1 VDVLALTLFILT
13 YAALAAG
20 RVPCLALDRTGIA
33 LVGAAAFLATRQL
46 GLDEALAAVDAPTLV
61 ILFGMMLLSA
71 QYEHAGLYER
81 IVARLAGARSPRRLL
96 LASIGVTAGLSAL
109 LTNDVICFALTP
121 LLLRVCRRAGLPPM
135 PYLLAIAC
143 ASNIGSALTT
153 IGNPQN
159 ILIANRMG
167 LALAPFA
174 AACALPVCGSL
185 GVLYALLRREVPNR
199 MSQERAAEDAVA
211 PHVAD
216 AFGARKAI
224 ATTAG
229 VVALLLSPLPN
240 YLAGVALVSVTL
252 TSRRQKT
259 ADTLRHVD
267 WSLLCL
273 FVGLFTVVAGF
284 EAAGWTRALS
294 AALGAWGLDVDRPY
308 VLAPLVAVLSN
319 LISNVPAVMLLLP
332 LVQKATATGYVL
344 ALASTF
350 AGNAVIVGSVANL
363 IVVEQARRAGVPI
376 SFREHA
382 RIGLPVTLAS
392 LAACPLALLFS

>member
-1 VDVLALTLFILT
+1 V
-13 YAALAAG
+13 
-20 RVPCLALDRTGIA
+20 DRTGVA
-33 LVGAAAFLATRQL
+33 LLGAAAFLATRQL
-46 GLDEALAAVDAPTLV
+46 DLEEAVAAIDAPTLV

-81 IVARLAGARSPRRLL
+81 IVVRLAAVRRPRLL
-96 LASIGVTAGLSAL
+96 LLAVIGVTAGLSAL

-121 LLLRVCRRAGLPPM
+121 LLIKICRRAGLQPTPF
-135 PYLLAIAC
+135 LLATAC

-174 AACALPVCGSL
+174 AACALPVVASL
-185 GVLYALLRREVPNR
+185 AVLYAVLRRQAPRQPPAGHVVEAEGLSP
-199 MSQERAAEDAVA
+199 RAV
-211 PHVAD
+211 D
-216 AFGARKAI
+216 AFGARKA
-224 ATTAG
+224 
-229 VVALLLSPLPN
+229 VASTVAVTGLLLSPLPP
-240 YLAGVALVSVTL
+240 YLAGVALVGVTL

-267 WSLLCL
+267 WGLLCL
-273 FVGLFTVVAGF
+273 FVGLFTVVGGF
-284 EAAGWTRALS
+284 EVAGWPRALS
-294 AALGAWGLDVDRPY
+294 VELASWGLDVNRPY
-308 VLAPLVAVLSN
+308 ILAPLVAALSN

-363 IVVEQARRAGVPI
+363 IVVEQARRAGVSI
-376 SFREHA
+376 SFWEHA
-382 RIGLPVTLAS
+382 RVGLPVTLAS
-392 LAACPLALLFS
+392 LAACPLALLFR

>member
-1 VDVLALTLFILT
+1 MLALILFILT

-20 RVPCLALDRTGIA
+20 RVPLLALDRTGIA

-46 GLDEALAAVDAPTLV
+46 SLDQALAAVDAPTLI

-81 IVARLAGARSPRRLL
+81 IVAWLSGVQSPRRLL
-96 LASIGVTAGLSAL
+96 LAMVGVTAGLSAL

-121 LLLRVCRRAGLPPM
+121 LLLRVCRRAGLPPS

-143 ASNIGSALTT
+143 ASNIGSALTP

-159 ILIANRMG
+159 MLIANRMG

-174 AACALPVCGSL
+174 AACALPVMASL
-185 GVLYALLRREVPNR
+185 GALYALLRRQVPSR
-199 MSQERAAEDAVA
+199 SAAVPPAPGEGVA
-211 PHVAD
+211 SHAGN

-224 ATTAG
+224 ASTLG
-229 VVALLLSPLPN
+229 VVALLLSPLPS
-240 YLAGVALVSVTL
+240 YLAGVALVGVTL
-252 TSRRQKT
+252 TTRRQKT

-267 WSLLCL
+267 WGLLCL
-273 FVGLFTVVAGF
+273 FLGLFTVMAGF
-284 EAAGWTRALS
+284 EAAGWAQALS
-294 AALGAWGLDVDRPY
+294 TGLGAWGLDVDKPMI
-308 VLAPLVAVLSN
+308 LAPLVATLSN

-332 LVQKATATGYVL
+332 LVQKTQATGYLL

-350 AGNAVIVGSVANL
+350 AGNAVIVGSIANL

-376 SFREHA
+376 SFWEHA
-382 RIGLPVTLAS
+382 RVGLPVTVAS
-392 LAACPLALLFS
+392 LLACTLMLSFP